1 MIIDA
6 HAHYESRVL
15 DINGLLEKMS
25 QAGVSKTVL
34 IAPLTNP
41 PETEKSGILMAIQRS
56 MYYSRFLRPA
66 AISITRSMYS
76 KSGEWNLWYRKYNAN
91 KQRFSIITEPDNEG
105 IAVVVSRYPDRL
117 LGWIFINPNNND
129 ALDQLERWHNKP
141 GMIGVKIHPFWHSF
155 PIKRVETVARRTE
168 ELGLPMLVHLGFG
181 ESGDYGWL
189 VEKFPNL
196 KIIFS
201 HLGIPFYKDIWYFTK
216 NKPNVFMDISSTYHV
231 DCKLVRE
238 AVKIAGPHKCIFGTD
253 NPYGCS
259 DAIIKIK
266 RWVEDL
272 DITDNDKE
280 GMFSGNF
287 MKLIK

>member
-41 PETEKSGILMAIQRS
+41 PETEKSDLLMAIQRS
-56 MYYSRFLRPA
+56 MYYSRLLRPA
-66 AISITRSMYS
+66 AISITRSMYT

-91 KQRFSIITEPDNEG
+91 KQSFSIITRPDNEG
-105 IAVVVSRYPDRL
+105 IAAVISKYPDRL
-117 LGWIFINPNNND
+117 LGWIFINPNNNG
-129 ALDQLERWHNKP
+129 ALEQIEQWRNKL

-155 PIKRVETVARRTE
+155 PMKRVEVVARRTE

-181 ESGDYGWL
+181 ESGDYIWL
-189 VEKFPNL
+189 VERFPKL

-201 HLGIPFYKDIWYFTK
+201 HLGIPFYKDIWRFIK

-231 DCKLVRE
+231 DCKLIRE
-238 AVKIAGPHKCIFGTD
+238 AVRIAGPHKCIFGTD
-253 NPYGCS
+253 SPYGCS

-280 GMFSGNF
+280 RIFSGNF
-287 MKLIK
+287 MNLIK